1 MLLCLLM
8 LREGFGNDESI
19 IQVDKDKV
27 TEEVP
32 EDIFNYA
39 VEQYWCVGKSEKHH
53 KIPRVPQVSVER
65 CFGFISLFICTRW

>member
-8 LREGFGNDESI
+8 LREGFRDDESI

-27 TEEVP
+27 
-32 EDIFNYA
+32 IFNYA

-53 KIPRVPQVSVER
+53 TIPRVPQVSVER
-65 CFGFISLFICTRW
+65 CF

>member
-39 VEQYWCVGKSEKHH
+39 VEQ
-53 KIPRVPQVSVER
+53 
-65 CFGFISLFICTRW
+65 